1 MDVLYK
7 INENIFNCSV
17 KIEDSV
23 YTYNYLIDELRKR
36 HKRKYNR
43 AIKSPII
50 EKVNTKNFDKSTLSK
65 DQLDELLIY
74 LKTKEARIWKT
85 KLRSLR
91 RKGKLEQH
99 KIDKL
104 NELGMLW
111 NPTTDPW
118 EKMYRDFKDDVLD
131 THIGYMLR
139 KEYSSPSVI
148 WINNYENWVNEQKS
162 LFKKEIISKE
172 NLVRLNYVGF
182 QFGDDD
188 GGNDKFGFLRLI
200 KLIVFIM
207 NLSSN
212 AGKGGERERMDFI
225 EYYNLKDQENHIGSY
240 VFIRE
245 KTYFSK
251 LDYVEHQISQ
261 MQIDIDRI
269 NKRDI
274 KKFDDI
280 SKRIKENLD
289 QRNTGSFIE
298 EIDFIF
304 NKKYSYFSKFK
315 ELNNFLLNVY
325 YDKKNNHLINF
336 KFNDEIKK
344 YVAEKIIEI
353 LDDKLLD
360 QNSLRPYGIEEKRLR
375 EGKSN
380 TSKDFKSIYFLLRYH
395 KKSRNYREL
404 EKIKSIIKRH
414 QILDTL
420 FVEKFEET
428 ISNLKFSI

>member
-131 THIGYMLR
+131 THIGGEIVECGVFKGVSLSR
-139 KEYSSPSVI
+139 WAVNKVEDSV
-148 WINNYENWVNEQKS
+148 KP
-162 LFKKEIISKE
+162 K
-172 NLVRLNYVGF
+172 LN
-182 QFGDDD
+182 
-188 GGNDKFGFLRLI
+188 
-200 KLIVFIM
+200 
-207 NLSSN
+207 
-212 AGKGGERERMDFI
+212 
-225 EYYNLKDQENHIGSY
+225 
-240 VFIRE
+240 
-245 KTYFSK
+245 
-251 LDYVEHQISQ
+251 
-261 MQIDIDRI
+261 
-269 NKRDI
+269 
-274 KKFDDI
+274 
-280 SKRIKENLD
+280 
-289 QRNTGSFIE
+289 
-298 EIDFIF
+298 
-304 NKKYSYFSKFK
+304 
-315 ELNNFLLNVY
+315 
-325 YDKKNNHLINF
+325 
-336 KFNDEIKK
+336 
-344 YVAEKIIEI
+344 
-353 LDDKLLD
+353 
-360 QNSLRPYGIEEKRLR
+360 
-375 EGKSN
+375 
-380 TSKDFKSIYFLLRYH
+380 
-395 KKSRNYREL
+395 
-404 EKIKSIIKRH
+404 
-414 QILDTL
+414 
-420 FVEKFEET
+420 
-428 ISNLKFSI
+428 